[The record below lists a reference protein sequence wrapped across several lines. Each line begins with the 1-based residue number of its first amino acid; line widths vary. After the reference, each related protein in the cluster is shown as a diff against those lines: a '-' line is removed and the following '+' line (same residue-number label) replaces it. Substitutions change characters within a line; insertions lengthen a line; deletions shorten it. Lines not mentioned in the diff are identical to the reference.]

1 MNKKFETLFKSVCE
15 SFDTVLEG
23 TGTLQPFMR
32 VEFTKNATKDPY
44 LTERPFELTK
54 VENLIKSKKNIV
66 VLSPKSLQG
75 TQGGASDGLQGD
87 FYTVAAEITYGYW
100 DPNTTV
106 NVPVGVLVPI
116 KEEGN
121 NKRKLTDDIKRPN
134 NNTDKPIKLDSKS
147 EKLPS
152 TNTSLPNGKKWDDK
166 QAGGG
171 NLPKKDYSSSR

>member
-75 TQGGASDGLQGD
+75 TQGG
-87 FYTVAAEITYGYW
+87 V
-100 DPNTTV
+100 
-106 NVPVGVLVPI
+106 
-116 KEEGN
+116 
-121 NKRKLTDDIKRPN
+121 
-134 NNTDKPIKLDSKS
+134 
-147 EKLPS
+147 
-152 TNTSLPNGKKWDDK
+152 
-166 QAGGG
+166 
-171 NLPKKDYSSSR
+171 